1 MAFFDGRGVAYSY
14 ESTVPAPLLPSSDR
28 SYNLL
33 RSYRLLPWST
43 LDLCECPR
51 TQGLCKQ
58 VTRFVFVDTKARPGD
73 VIDLHSDS
81 RKPVAKIY
89 QICRKKILSA
99 SEGNNIRLS
108 TNYNKIS
115 NK

>member
-1 MAFFDGRGVAYSY
+1 MSRVLDNPGILHSDAALSRADG
-14 ESTVPAPLLPSSDR
+14 
-28 SYNLL
+28 
-33 RSYRLLPWST
+33 
-43 LDLCECPR
+43 C
-51 TQGLCKQ
+51 TQGPCKQ
-58 VTRFVFVDTKARPGD
+58 VIRFVFVDTKARPGD